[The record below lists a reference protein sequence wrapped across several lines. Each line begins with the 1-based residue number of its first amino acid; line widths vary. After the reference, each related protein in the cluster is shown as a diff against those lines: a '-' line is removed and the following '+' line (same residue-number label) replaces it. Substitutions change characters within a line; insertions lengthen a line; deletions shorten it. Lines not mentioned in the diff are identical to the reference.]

1 MTGLR
6 RRVRARLAGEDAG
19 FGLTE
24 IMVSLMLLGILAL
37 SFAPLLIGAVSASAR
52 NASMTTAT
60 QLANQQIERA
70 RGSADSC
77 TELKN
82 FLSAGAPAAWKDAQ
96 GRTYTYTQTPGTAVT
111 CPASGAVLVTYAIQV
126 TITGPSAPPPVR
138 IQTQIWTVAP

>member
-6 RRVRARLAGEDAG
+6 RRIQARLAGDDAG

-24 IMVSLMLLGILAL
+24 IMVSLMLLGILAV
-37 SFAPLLIGAVSASAR
+37 SFAPLMIGALSASAR
-52 NASMTTAT
+52 NAAMTTAT

-77 TELKN
+77 TSLKN
-82 FLSAGAPAAWKDAQ
+82 FLSIGAPAAWTDAQ
-96 GRTYTYTQTPGTAVT
+96 GRTYTYTQTPGSAVT
-111 CPASGAVLVTYAIQV
+111 CPATGAVLVTYAVQV
-126 TITGPSAPPPVR
+126 NVTGPSAPTPVR